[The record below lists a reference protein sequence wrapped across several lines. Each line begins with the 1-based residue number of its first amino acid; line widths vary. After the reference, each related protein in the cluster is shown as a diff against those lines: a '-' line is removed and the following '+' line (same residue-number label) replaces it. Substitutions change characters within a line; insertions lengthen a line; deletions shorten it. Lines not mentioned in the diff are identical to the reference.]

1 MYRIK
6 NDNLIIRNYY
16 ENFYEKVTNLGM
28 PKEPY
33 FQTAFDEYYHT
44 YRTNFGSDIKFYNS
58 NDRVNI
64 LLAYN
69 KYKREKETYYTDLTT
84 INKTLVDDI
93 NAQDTSE
100 FSLIIGKMTI
110 SNSTNDII
118 KYQAGIDLQ
127 KNTAKGKRIK

>member
-1 MYRIK
+1 MNTTI
-6 NDNLIIRNYY
+6 LTEQISEVIL
-16 ENFYEKVTNLGM
+16 NF
-28 PKEPY
+28 
-33 FQTAFDEYYHT
+33 
-44 YRTNFGSDIKFYNS
+44 NS

-127 KNTAKGKRIK
+127 KNTAKGKRILNNYQEQNNYAFFFIC